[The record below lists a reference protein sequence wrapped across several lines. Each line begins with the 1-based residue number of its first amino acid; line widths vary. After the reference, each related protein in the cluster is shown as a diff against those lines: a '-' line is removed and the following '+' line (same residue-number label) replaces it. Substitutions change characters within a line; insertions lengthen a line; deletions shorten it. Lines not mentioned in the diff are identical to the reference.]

1 MGAWW
6 AELDGLPPGSREE
19 ARAVFGAAAALLAE
33 VSQSDPDIEAV
44 QRQTQR
50 WLRSPGSVRRR
61 FIEALRRCGTE
72 ALGAGRRREA
82 RAFARLAEVFALLN
96 DAAAGAPTVPPIAK
110 K

>member
-6 AELDGLPPGSREE
+6 AELDGLPPGAREQ

-33 VSQSDPDIEAV
+33 VSQSTPDIEAV

-50 WLRSPGSVRRR
+50 WLRCPESARGR
-61 FIEALRRCGTE
+61 FIEALRRCGAE

-82 RAFARLAEVFALLN
+82 RAFVRLAEVFALLN
-96 DAAAGAPTVPPIAK
+96 GAAAGASTAPPIAK